1 MAKSQHPKPLEL
13 SGALGKFSYE
23 ETTPEIGR
31 EFLDVNI
38 VDDVLKAENADAI
51 IRDLAITISR
61 RGVVFFRAQT
71 NLTNELQKELVDRLG
86 QLAGKPAESSVHIF
100 PLAPVHVPEGGTPD
114 RQISYVNSVGFK
126 YMFDKMPNMDKRRF
140 DAAEWH
146 TDIQFEP
153 VPADYTSL
161 RVIKLPETGGDT
173 LWASGYELYNRL
185 SQPYR
190 DFVDKL
196 TVTCRAD
203 CVLMA
208 IRNRGE
214 KIEEGERGNP
224 LNQGQAL
231 TAVHPVVR
239 TNPVTGW
246 RSIFSVGQ
254 FSKRINEVN
263 AHESEELLK
272 KFYSMIQ
279 DNHDLQCRFRWRNPH
294 DIAIWDNRSAFHRAT
309 FDYMDLGERSGNRA
323 VGIGEVPYF
332 DPESTSKAAALGKEK
347 PVLQHVTAANG
358 SQNGAAPGGHHGM
371 AAGGC
376 SGGKGM
382 AMNGHGHAGHQGGNG
397 MSH

>member
-1 MAKSQHPKPLEL
+1 MAQSKGCTRLEL
-13 SGALGKFSYE
+13 SGALDKFSYE
-23 ETTPEIGR
+23 ETTPITGR
-31 EFLDVNI
+31 EYLDVNI
-38 VDDVLKAENADAI
+38 VDDLINADNADDLL
-51 IRDLAITISR
+51 RDLAITISM
-61 RGVVFFRAQT
+61 RGVVFFRSQT
-71 NLTNELQKELVDRLG
+71 NLTNELQKELVNRLG
-86 QLAGKPAESSVHIF
+86 QLAGKPAESSVHTF
-100 PLAPVHVPEGGTPD
+100 PLAPAYVPEGGTPD

-185 SQPYR
+185 SGPYR
-190 DFVDKL
+190 EFVDRL

-224 LNQGQAL
+224 LNVGAAL

-246 RSIFSVGQ
+246 RSIFALGQ
-254 FSKRINEVN
+254 FSKRINEVSPI
-263 AHESEELLK
+263 ESEELLK
-272 KFYSMIQ
+272 KFYNMIQ

-294 DIAIWDNRSAFHRAT
+294 DIAIWDNRSVFHRAT

-323 VGIGEVPYF
+323 VGIGEVPFF
-332 DPESTSKAAALGKEK
+332 DPESKSKAEAEGKEK
-347 PVLQHVTAANG
+347 PASQAPAKDAVNG
-358 SQNGAAPGGHHGM
+358 SGKTSTAGCHGMSMGGNNHHGM
-371 AAGGC
+371 TMGHNHN
-376 SGGKGM
+376 GM
-382 AMNGHGHAGHQGGNG
+382 AMAGHGH
-397 MSH
+397 